1 MPIVLVRIDDR
12 LVHGQVVEGWL
23 KILNVD
29 TILVVSDV
37 VARDTVQQILMS
49 MAVTENVKLVVKNL
63 KDATDTIKSRQHAK
77 EKIMI
82 LTVSP
87 SDILYMIDSGI
98 NFKSVN
104 VGGMHFMNGKR
115 QLLYNLFVD
124 DNDVENLYK
133 ICNRGV
139 KIEGRILPKD
149 QRTNIMH
156 VIEKEY
162 LAIRKKVK

>member
-23 KILNVD
+23 KIVNVD

-87 SDILYMIDSGI
+87 SDILYMIDNGI
-98 NFKSVN
+98 NFRSVN

-149 QRTNIMH
+149 QKTNIMR